1 MFTAPFLTVKIKGYI
16 MKKILSIILSAVMTF
31 SVVGIAAN
39 AKENDDLSFA
49 VASDIHYSAP
59 EEELE
64 KTNDSELYWHAIR
77 RCEMENETGLIIDE
91 FLNQCAESDDV
102 EYVLISG
109 DLANRGRSRS
119 EDHLAVAQKLRDF
132 EKKSGKE
139 IYVINGNHDASN
151 DQATTFERF
160 KEIYAEFGYDHA
172 LTTRA
177 DDCSYTA
184 NLGKKYRLI
193 ALDTNHATKSTED
206 GMTAEKLKWV
216 KEQAKLA
223 KKDGRYPIVMMHHNL
238 LDHLPIQRVLS
249 RNFIVK
255 FHFTTAELFA
265 DWGIKTVFTGHEHC
279 LDATVYTSAL
289 GNRLYDFAT
298 TSLAMYPLEYRVI
311 EYNDNEI
318 KYETRSVD
326 KIDYD
331 ALTAAT
337 KGYTDEQ
344 ISAMKKDLRAF
355 SKGYLKAGVQYRLEL
370 SLSPEKMGIDE
381 NAAYSKPIIYAVDKL
396 IELLR
401 MPLCGENSLQSIA
414 KEYGIE
420 IPDSDYETG
429 WDLATDLVAWHYSGG
444 EHFDMSSVEVTTLLR
459 AFAAILRSDFAGV
472 ADDVLLKAVNNIL
485 GDMGY
490 GPIADS
496 LIKFCISKFGVYT
509 KAEIF
514 LVGIAS
520 PVLYKF
526 AYDNDGVDDNNGTI
540 EGYGTVNLKS
550 NVTNIFK
557 NLGSLSEKMVFYIQ
571 LVLSYLAKLNV
582 IFLK

>member
-1 MFTAPFLTVKIKGYI
+1 
-16 MKKILSIILSAVMTF
+16 MKKVLSIILSAIMAS
-31 SVVGIAAN
+31 SVLCVGVCAEEKN
-39 AKENDDLSFA
+39 DLSFA
-49 VASDIHYSAP
+49 VASDLHYSAP

-64 KTNDSELYWHAIR
+64 KTNDDPIFWHATR

-109 DLANRGRSRS
+109 DLANRGRSRP
-119 EDHLAVAQKLRDF
+119 EDHLVIAQKLRDF

-139 IYVINGNHDASN
+139 VYVINGNHDASN
-151 DQATTFERF
+151 DQATTLARF

-184 NLGKKYRLI
+184 DLGEKYRLI
-193 ALDTNHATKSTED
+193 ALDSNHETKSTED
-206 GMTAEKLKWV
+206 GMTADRLKWV
-216 KEQAKLA
+216 KEQAELA
-223 KKDGRYPIVMMHHNL
+223 KEDGRYPIVMMHHNL

-279 LDATVYTSAL
+279 SDATVYTSAL
-289 GNRLYDFAT
+289 GNKLYDFAT
-298 TSLAMYPLEYRVI
+298 TSLAMYPLEYRVVK
-311 EYNDNEI
+311 YNDNEI

-331 ALTAAT
+331 ALTATT

-344 ISAMKKDLRAF
+344 IAAMRDDLRAF

-381 NAAYSKPIIYAVDKL
+381 ESAYSKPIIYAVDKL
-396 IELLR
+396 ISLLR

-420 IPDSDYETG
+420 IPDSDYKTG

-444 EHFDMSSVEVTTLLR
+444 EHFDTDSVEVTTLLR
-459 AFAAILRSDFAGV
+459 AVATILRNDFAGI
-472 ADDVLLKAVNNIL
+472 ADDVLLKAANSFL
-485 GDMGY
+485 GELGY

-496 LIKFCISKFGVYT
+496 LTKYCISKFGVYT

-514 LVGIAS
+514 LVAVAS
-520 PVLYKF
+520 PILYKF
-526 AYDNDGVDDNNGTI
+526 ACDNDGVDDNNGVI
-540 EGYGTVNLKS
+540 EGYGTVNFKTNVS
-550 NVTNIFK
+550 NIVE
-557 NLGSLSEKMVFYIQ
+557 NLNSLSEKITFYLR
-571 LVLSYLAKLNV
+571 LVMSYLAKLNV

>member
-1 MFTAPFLTVKIKGYI
+1 
-16 MKKILSIILSAVMTF
+16 MKKVLSIILSVIMAS
-31 SVVGIAAN
+31 SVLCVGVCAEEKN
-39 AKENDDLSFA
+39 DLSFA
-49 VASDIHYSAP
+49 VASDLHYSAP

-64 KTNDSELYWHAIR
+64 KTNDDPIFWHATR

-109 DLANRGRSRS
+109 DLANRGRSRP
-119 EDHLAVAQKLRDF
+119 EDHLVIAQKLRDF

-139 IYVINGNHDASN
+139 VYVINGNHDASN
-151 DQATTFERF
+151 DQATTLARF

-184 NLGKKYRLI
+184 DLGEKYRLI
-193 ALDTNHATKSTED
+193 ALDSNHETKSTED
-206 GMTAEKLKWV
+206 GMTADRLKWV
-216 KEQAKLA
+216 KEQAELA
-223 KKDGRYPIVMMHHNL
+223 KEDGRYPIVMMHHNL

-279 LDATVYTSAL
+279 SDATVYTSAL
-289 GNRLYDFAT
+289 GNKLYDFAT
-298 TSLAMYPLEYRVI
+298 TSLAMYPLEYRVVK
-311 EYNDNEI
+311 YNDNEI

-331 ALTAAT
+331 ALTATT

-344 ISAMKKDLRAF
+344 IAAMRADLRAF

-370 SLSPEKMGIDE
+370 SLSPEKMGIDKDS
-381 NAAYSKPIIYAVDKL
+381 AYSKPIIYAVDKL
-396 IELLR
+396 ISLLR

-420 IPDSDYETG
+420 IPDSDYKTG

-444 EHFDMSSVEVTTLLR
+444 EHFDTDSVEVTTLLR
-459 AFAAILRSDFAGV
+459 AVATILRNDFAGI
-472 ADDVLLKAVNNIL
+472 ADDVLLKAANSFL
-485 GDMGY
+485 GELGY

-496 LIKFCISKFGVYT
+496 LTKYCISKFGVYT

-514 LVGIAS
+514 LVAVAS
-520 PVLYKF
+520 PILYKF
-526 AYDNDGVDDNNGTI
+526 ACDNDGVDDNNGVI
-540 EGYGTVNLKS
+540 EGYGTVNFKTNVS
-550 NVTNIFK
+550 NIVE
-557 NLGSLSEKMVFYIQ
+557 NLDSLSEKITFYLR
-571 LVLSYLAKLNV
+571 LVMSYLAKLNV

>member
-1 MFTAPFLTVKIKGYI
+1 
-16 MKKILSIILSAVMTF
+16 MKKALSIILSAIMAS
-31 SVVGIAAN
+31 SVLCVGVCAEEKN
-39 AKENDDLSFA
+39 DLSFA
-49 VASDIHYSAP
+49 VASDLHYSAP

-64 KTNDSELYWHAIR
+64 KTNDDPIFWHATR

-102 EYVLISG
+102 EYVLITG
-109 DLANRGRSRS
+109 DLANRGRSRP
-119 EDHLAVAQKLRDF
+119 EDHLVIAQKLRDF

-139 IYVINGNHDASN
+139 VYVINGNHDASN
-151 DQATTFERF
+151 DQATTLARF

-184 NLGKKYRLI
+184 DLGEKYRLI
-193 ALDTNHATKSTED
+193 ALDSNHETKSTED
-206 GMTAEKLKWV
+206 GMTADRLKWV
-216 KEQAKLA
+216 KEQAELA
-223 KKDGRYPIVMMHHNL
+223 KEDGRYPIVMMHHNL

-279 LDATVYTSAL
+279 SDATVYTSAL
-289 GNRLYDFAT
+289 GNKLYDFAT
-298 TSLAMYPLEYRVI
+298 TSLAMYPLEYRVVK
-311 EYNDNEI
+311 YNDNEI

-331 ALTAAT
+331 ALTATT

-344 ISAMKKDLRAF
+344 IAAMKADLRAF

-381 NAAYSKPIIYAVDKL
+381 GSAYSKPIIYAVDKL
-396 IELLR
+396 ISLLR

-420 IPDSDYETG
+420 IPDSDYKTG

-444 EHFDMSSVEVTTLLR
+444 EHFDTDSVEVTTLLR
-459 AFAAILRSDFAGV
+459 AVATILRNDFAGI
-472 ADDVLLKAVNNIL
+472 ADDVLLKAANSFL
-485 GDMGY
+485 GELGY

-496 LIKFCISKFGVYT
+496 LTKYCISKFGVYT

-514 LVGIAS
+514 LVAVAS
-520 PVLYKF
+520 PILYKF
-526 AYDNDGVDDNNGTI
+526 ACDNDGVDDNNGVI
-540 EGYGTVNLKS
+540 EGYGTVNFKTNVS
-550 NVTNIFK
+550 NIVE
-557 NLGSLSEKMVFYIQ
+557 NLNSLSEKITFYLR
-571 LVLSYLAKLNV
+571 LVMSYLAKLNV

>member
-1 MFTAPFLTVKIKGYI
+1 MA
-16 MKKILSIILSAVMTF
+16 S
-31 SVVGIAAN
+31 SVLCVGVCAEEKN
-39 AKENDDLSFA
+39 DLSFA
-49 VASDIHYSAP
+49 VASDLHYSAP

-64 KTNDSELYWHAIR
+64 KTNDDPIFWHATR

-109 DLANRGRSRS
+109 DLANRGRSRP
-119 EDHLAVAQKLRDF
+119 EDHLVIAQKLRDF

-139 IYVINGNHDASN
+139 VYVINGNHDASN
-151 DQATTFERF
+151 DQATTLARF

-184 NLGKKYRLI
+184 DLGEKYRLI
-193 ALDTNHATKSTED
+193 ALDSNHETKSTED
-206 GMTAEKLKWV
+206 GMTADRLKWV
-216 KEQAKLA
+216 KEQAELA
-223 KKDGRYPIVMMHHNL
+223 KEDGRYPIVMMHHNL

-279 LDATVYTSAL
+279 SDATVYTSAL
-289 GNRLYDFAT
+289 GNKLYDFAT
-298 TSLAMYPLEYRVI
+298 TSLAMYPLEYRVVK
-311 EYNDNEI
+311 YNDNEI

-331 ALTAAT
+331 ALTATT

-344 ISAMKKDLRAF
+344 IAAMRADLRAF

-381 NAAYSKPIIYAVDKL
+381 GSAYSKPIIYAVDKL
-396 IELLR
+396 ISLLR
-401 MPLCGENSLQSIA
+401 MPLCGDENSLQSIA

-420 IPDSDYETG
+420 IPDSDYKTG

-444 EHFDMSSVEVTTLLR
+444 EHFDTDSVEVTTLLR
-459 AFAAILRSDFAGV
+459 AVATILRNDFAGI
-472 ADDVLLKAVNNIL
+472 ADDVLLKAANSFL
-485 GDMGY
+485 GELGY

-496 LIKFCISKFGVYT
+496 LTKYCISKFGVYT

-514 LVGIAS
+514 LVAVAS
-520 PVLYKF
+520 PILYKF
-526 AYDNDGVDDNNGTI
+526 ACDNDGVDDNNGVI
-540 EGYGTVNLKS
+540 EGYGTVNFKTNVS
-550 NVTNIFK
+550 NIVE
-557 NLGSLSEKMVFYIQ
+557 NLDSLSEKITFYLR
-571 LVLSYLAKLNV
+571 LVMSYLAKLNV

>member
-1 MFTAPFLTVKIKGYI
+1 MA
-16 MKKILSIILSAVMTF
+16 S
-31 SVVGIAAN
+31 SVLCVGVCAEEKN
-39 AKENDDLSFA
+39 DLSFA
-49 VASDIHYSAP
+49 VASDLHYSAP

-64 KTNDSELYWHAIR
+64 KTNDDPIFWHATR

-109 DLANRGRSRS
+109 DLANRGRSRP
-119 EDHLAVAQKLRDF
+119 EDHLVIAQKLRDF

-139 IYVINGNHDASN
+139 VYVINGNHDASN
-151 DQATTFERF
+151 DQATTLARF

-184 NLGKKYRLI
+184 DLGEKYRLI
-193 ALDTNHATKSTED
+193 ALDSNHETKSTED
-206 GMTAEKLKWV
+206 GMTADRLKWV
-216 KEQAKLA
+216 KEQAELA
-223 KKDGRYPIVMMHHNL
+223 KGDGRYPIVMMHHNL

-279 LDATVYTSAL
+279 SDATVYTSAL
-289 GNRLYDFAT
+289 GNKLYDFAT
-298 TSLAMYPLEYRVI
+298 TSLAMYPLEYRVVK
-311 EYNDNEI
+311 YNDNEI

-331 ALTAAT
+331 ALTATT

-344 ISAMKKDLRAF
+344 IAAMRADLRAF

-381 NAAYSKPIIYAVDKL
+381 GSAYSKPIIYAVDKL
-396 IELLR
+396 ISLLR

-420 IPDSDYETG
+420 IPDSDYKTG

-444 EHFDMSSVEVTTLLR
+444 EHFDTDSVEVTTLLR
-459 AFAAILRSDFAGV
+459 AVATILRNDFAGI
-472 ADDVLLKAVNNIL
+472 ADDVLLKAANSFL
-485 GDMGY
+485 GELGY

-496 LIKFCISKFGVYT
+496 LTKYYISKFGVYT

-514 LVGIAS
+514 LVAVAS
-520 PVLYKF
+520 PILYKF
-526 AYDNDGVDDNNGTI
+526 ACDNDGVDDNNGVI
-540 EGYGTVNLKS
+540 EGYGTVNFKTNVS
-550 NVTNIFK
+550 NIVE
-557 NLGSLSEKMVFYIQ
+557 NLDSLSEKITFY
-571 LVLSYLAKLNV
+571 LRLAMSYLAKLNV

>member
-1 MFTAPFLTVKIKGYI
+1 
-16 MKKILSIILSAVMTF
+16 MKKVLSIILSAIMAS
-31 SVVGIAAN
+31 SVLCVGVCAEEKN
-39 AKENDDLSFA
+39 DLSFA
-49 VASDIHYSAP
+49 VASDLHYSAP

-64 KTNDSELYWHAIR
+64 KTNDDPIFWHATR

-109 DLANRGRSRS
+109 DLANRGRSRP
-119 EDHLAVAQKLRDF
+119 EDHLVIAQKLRDF

-139 IYVINGNHDASN
+139 VYVINGNHDASN
-151 DQATTFERF
+151 DQATTLARF

-184 NLGKKYRLI
+184 DLGEKYRLI
-193 ALDTNHATKSTED
+193 ALDSNHETKSTED
-206 GMTAEKLKWV
+206 GMTADRLKWV
-216 KEQAKLA
+216 KEQAELA
-223 KKDGRYPIVMMHHNL
+223 KEDGRYPIVMMHHNL

-279 LDATVYTSAL
+279 SDATVYTSAL
-289 GNRLYDFAT
+289 GNKLYDFAT
-298 TSLAMYPLEYRVI
+298 TSLAMYPLEYRVVK
-311 EYNDNEI
+311 YNDNEI

-331 ALTAAT
+331 ALTATT

-344 ISAMKKDLRAF
+344 IAAMRDDLRAF

-381 NAAYSKPIIYAVDKL
+381 ESAYSKPIIYAVDKL
-396 IELLR
+396 ISLLR

-420 IPDSDYETG
+420 IPDSDYKTG

-444 EHFDMSSVEVTTLLR
+444 EHFDTDSVEVTTLLR
-459 AFAAILRSDFAGV
+459 AVATILRNDFAGI
-472 ADDVLLKAVNNIL
+472 ADDVLLKAANSFL
-485 GDMGY
+485 GELGY

-496 LIKFCISKFGVYT
+496 LTKYCISKFGVYT

-514 LVGIAS
+514 LVAVAS
-520 PVLYKF
+520 PILYKF
-526 AYDNDGVDDNNGTI
+526 ACDNDGVDDNNGVI
-540 EGYGTVNLKS
+540 EGYGTVNFKTNVS
-550 NVTNIFK
+550 NIVE
-557 NLGSLSEKMVFYIQ
+557 NLNSLSEKITFYLR
-571 LVLSYLAKLNV
+571 LVMSYLAKLNV
-582 IFLK
+582 IF

>member
-1 MFTAPFLTVKIKGYI
+1 MA
-16 MKKILSIILSAVMTF
+16 S
-31 SVVGIAAN
+31 SVLCVGVCAEEKN
-39 AKENDDLSFA
+39 DLSFA
-49 VASDIHYSAP
+49 VASDLHYSAP

-64 KTNDSELYWHAIR
+64 KTNDDPIFWHATR

-109 DLANRGRSRS
+109 DLANRGRSRP
-119 EDHLAVAQKLRDF
+119 EDHLVIAQKLRDF

-139 IYVINGNHDASN
+139 VYVINGNHDASN
-151 DQATTFERF
+151 DQATTLARF

-184 NLGKKYRLI
+184 DLGEKYRLI
-193 ALDTNHATKSTED
+193 ALDSNHETKSTED
-206 GMTAEKLKWV
+206 GMTADRLKWV
-216 KEQAKLA
+216 KEQAELA
-223 KKDGRYPIVMMHHNL
+223 KEDGRYPIVMMHHNL

-279 LDATVYTSAL
+279 SDATVYTSAL
-289 GNRLYDFAT
+289 GNKLYDFAT
-298 TSLAMYPLEYRVI
+298 TSLAMYPLEYRVVK
-311 EYNDNEI
+311 YNDNEI

-331 ALTAAT
+331 ALTATT

-344 ISAMKKDLRAF
+344 IAAMRADLRAF

-381 NAAYSKPIIYAVDKL
+381 ESAYSKPIIYAVDKL
-396 IELLR
+396 ISLLR

-414 KEYGIE
+414 KEYDIE
-420 IPDSDYETG
+420 IPDSDYKTG

-444 EHFDMSSVEVTTLLR
+444 EHFDTDSVEVTTLLR
-459 AFAAILRSDFAGV
+459 AVATILRNDFAGI
-472 ADDVLLKAVNNIL
+472 ADDVLLKAANSFL
-485 GDMGY
+485 GELGY

-496 LIKFCISKFGVYT
+496 LTKYCISKFGVYT

-514 LVGIAS
+514 LVAVAS
-520 PVLYKF
+520 PILYKF
-526 AYDNDGVDDNNGTI
+526 ACDNDGVDDNNGVI
-540 EGYGTVNLKS
+540 EGYGTVNFKTNVS
-550 NVTNIFK
+550 NIVE
-557 NLGSLSEKMVFYIQ
+557 NLDSLSEKITFYLR
-571 LVLSYLAKLNV
+571 LVMSYLAKLNV

>member
-1 MFTAPFLTVKIKGYI
+1 
-16 MKKILSIILSAVMTF
+16 MKKVLSFILSAIMAS
-31 SVVGIAAN
+31 SVLCVGVCAEKKN
-39 AKENDDLSFA
+39 DLSFA
-49 VASDIHYSAP
+49 VASDLHYSAP

-64 KTNDSELYWHAIR
+64 KTNDDPIFWHATR

-109 DLANRGRSRS
+109 DLANRGRSRP
-119 EDHLAVAQKLRDF
+119 EDHLVIAQKLRDF

-139 IYVINGNHDASN
+139 VYVINGNHDASN
-151 DQATTFERF
+151 DQATTLARF

-184 NLGKKYRLI
+184 DLGEKYRLI
-193 ALDTNHATKSTED
+193 ALDSNHETKSTED
-206 GMTAEKLKWV
+206 GMTADRLKWV
-216 KEQAKLA
+216 KEQAELA
-223 KKDGRYPIVMMHHNL
+223 KEDGRYPIVMMHHNL

-279 LDATVYTSAL
+279 SDATVYTSAL
-289 GNRLYDFAT
+289 GNKLYDFAT
-298 TSLAMYPLEYRVI
+298 TSLAMYPLEYRVVK
-311 EYNDNEI
+311 YNDNEI

-331 ALTAAT
+331 ALTATT

-344 ISAMKKDLRAF
+344 IAAMRADLRAF

-381 NAAYSKPIIYAVDKL
+381 GSAYSKPIIYAVDKL
-396 IELLR
+396 ISLLR

-420 IPDSDYETG
+420 IPDSDYKTG

-444 EHFDMSSVEVTTLLR
+444 EHFDTDSVEVTTLLR
-459 AFAAILRSDFAGV
+459 AVATILRNDFAGI
-472 ADDVLLKAVNNIL
+472 ADDVLLKAANSFL
-485 GDMGY
+485 GELGY

-496 LIKFCISKFGVYT
+496 LTKYCISKFGVYT

-514 LVGIAS
+514 LVAVAS
-520 PVLYKF
+520 PILYKF
-526 AYDNDGVDDNNGTI
+526 ACDNDGVDDNNGVI
-540 EGYGTVNLKS
+540 EGYGTVNFKTNVS
-550 NVTNIFK
+550 NIVE
-557 NLGSLSEKMVFYIQ
+557 NLNSLSEKITFYIR
-571 LVLSYLAKLNV
+571 LVMSYLAKLNV

>member
-1 MFTAPFLTVKIKGYI
+1 MA
-16 MKKILSIILSAVMTF
+16 S
-31 SVVGIAAN
+31 SVLCVGVCAEEKN
-39 AKENDDLSFA
+39 DLSFA
-49 VASDIHYSAP
+49 VASDLHYSAP

-64 KTNDSELYWHAIR
+64 KTNDDPIFWHATR

-109 DLANRGRSRS
+109 DLANRGRSRP
-119 EDHLAVAQKLRDF
+119 EDHLVIAQKLRDF

-139 IYVINGNHDASN
+139 VYVINGNHDASN
-151 DQATTFERF
+151 DQATTLARF

-184 NLGKKYRLI
+184 DLGEKYRLI
-193 ALDTNHATKSTED
+193 ALDSNHETKSTED
-206 GMTAEKLKWV
+206 GMTADRLKWV
-216 KEQAKLA
+216 KEQAELA
-223 KKDGRYPIVMMHHNL
+223 KEDGRYPIVMMHHNL

-279 LDATVYTSAL
+279 SDATVYTSAL
-289 GNRLYDFAT
+289 GNKLYDFAT
-298 TSLAMYPLEYRVI
+298 TSLAMYSLEYRVVK
-311 EYNDNEI
+311 YNDNEI

-331 ALTAAT
+331 ALTATT

-344 ISAMKKDLRAF
+344 IAAMRADLRAF

-381 NAAYSKPIIYAVDKL
+381 DSAYSKPIIYAVDKL
-396 IELLR
+396 ISLLR

-420 IPDSDYETG
+420 IPDSDYKTG

-444 EHFDMSSVEVTTLLR
+444 EHFDTDSVEVTTLLR
-459 AFAAILRSDFAGV
+459 AVATILRNDFAGI
-472 ADDVLLKAVNNIL
+472 ADDVLLKAANSFL
-485 GDMGY
+485 GELGY

-496 LIKFCISKFGVYT
+496 LTKYCISKFGVYT

-514 LVGIAS
+514 LVAVAS
-520 PVLYKF
+520 PILYKF
-526 AYDNDGVDDNNGTI
+526 ACDNDGVDDNNGVI
-540 EGYGTVNLKS
+540 EGYGTVNFKTNVS
-550 NVTNIFK
+550 NIVE
-557 NLGSLSEKMVFYIQ
+557 NLDSLSEKITFYLQ
-571 LVLSYLAKLNV
+571 LVMSYLAKLNV

>member
-1 MFTAPFLTVKIKGYI
+1 
-16 MKKILSIILSAVMTF
+16 MKKVLSIILSAIMAS
-31 SVVGIAAN
+31 SVLCVAVCAEEKN
-39 AKENDDLSFA
+39 DLSFA
-49 VASDIHYSAP
+49 VASDLHYSAP

-64 KTNDSELYWHAIR
+64 KTNDDPIFWHATR

-109 DLANRGRSRS
+109 DLANRGRSRP
-119 EDHLAVAQKLRDF
+119 EDHLVIAQKLRDF

-139 IYVINGNHDASN
+139 VYVINGNHDASN
-151 DQATTFERF
+151 DQATTLAHF

-184 NLGKKYRLI
+184 DLGEKYRLI
-193 ALDTNHATKSTED
+193 ALDSNHETKSTED
-206 GMTAEKLKWV
+206 GMTADRLKWV
-216 KEQAKLA
+216 KEQAELA
-223 KKDGRYPIVMMHHNL
+223 KEDGRYPIVMMHHNL

-279 LDATVYTSAL
+279 SDATVYTSAL
-289 GNRLYDFAT
+289 GNKLYDFAT
-298 TSLAMYPLEYRVI
+298 TSLAMYPLEYRVVK
-311 EYNDNEI
+311 YNDNEI

-331 ALTAAT
+331 ALTATT

-344 ISAMKKDLRAF
+344 IAAMRADLRAF

-381 NAAYSKPIIYAVDKL
+381 GSAYSKPIIYAVDKL
-396 IELLR
+396 ISLLR

-420 IPDSDYETG
+420 IPDSDYKTG

-444 EHFDMSSVEVTTLLR
+444 EHFDTDSVEVTTLLR
-459 AFAAILRSDFAGV
+459 AVATILRNDFAGI
-472 ADDVLLKAVNNIL
+472 ADDVLLKAANSFL
-485 GDMGY
+485 GELGY

-496 LIKFCISKFGVYT
+496 LTKYCISKFGVYT

-514 LVGIAS
+514 LVAVAS
-520 PVLYKF
+520 PILYKF
-526 AYDNDGVDDNNGTI
+526 ACDNDGVDDNNGVI
-540 EGYGTVNLKS
+540 EGYGTVNFKTNVS
-550 NVTNIFK
+550 NIVE
-557 NLGSLSEKMVFYIQ
+557 NLDSLSEKITFYLR
-571 LVLSYLAKLNV
+571 LVMSYLAKLNV

>member
-1 MFTAPFLTVKIKGYI
+1 
-16 MKKILSIILSAVMTF
+16 MKKVLSIILSVIMAS
-31 SVVGIAAN
+31 SVLCVGVCAEEKN
-39 AKENDDLSFA
+39 DLSFA
-49 VASDIHYSAP
+49 VASDLHYSAP

-64 KTNDSELYWHAIR
+64 KTNDDPIFWHATR

-91 FLNQCAESDDV
+91 FLNQCVESDDV
-102 EYVLISG
+102 EYVLITG
-109 DLANRGRSRS
+109 DLANRGRSRP
-119 EDHLAVAQKLRDF
+119 EDHLVIAQKLRDF

-139 IYVINGNHDASN
+139 VYVINGNHDASN
-151 DQATTFERF
+151 DQATTLARF

-184 NLGKKYRLI
+184 DLGEKYRLI
-193 ALDTNHATKSTED
+193 ALDSNHETKSTED
-206 GMTAEKLKWV
+206 GMTADRLKWV
-216 KEQAKLA
+216 KEQAELA
-223 KKDGRYPIVMMHHNL
+223 KEDGRYPIVMMHHNL

-279 LDATVYTSAL
+279 SDATVYTSAL
-289 GNRLYDFAT
+289 GNKLYDFAT
-298 TSLAMYPLEYRVI
+298 TSLAMYPLEYRVVK
-311 EYNDNEI
+311 YNDNEI

-331 ALTAAT
+331 ALTATT

-344 ISAMKKDLRAF
+344 IAAMRADLRAF

-381 NAAYSKPIIYAVDKL
+381 GSAYSKPIIYAVDKL
-396 IELLR
+396 ISLLR
-401 MPLCGENSLQSIA
+401 MPLCGDENSLQSIA

-420 IPDSDYETG
+420 IPDSDYKTG

-444 EHFDMSSVEVTTLLR
+444 EHFDTDSVEVTTLLR
-459 AFAAILRSDFAGV
+459 AVATILRNDFAGI
-472 ADDVLLKAVNNIL
+472 ADDVLLKAANSFL
-485 GDMGY
+485 GELGY

-496 LIKFCISKFGVYT
+496 LTKYCISKFGVYT

-514 LVGIAS
+514 LVAVAS
-520 PVLYKF
+520 PILYKF
-526 AYDNDGVDDNNGTI
+526 ACDNDGVDDNNGVI
-540 EGYGTVNLKS
+540 EGYGTVNFKTNVS
-550 NVTNIFK
+550 NIVG
-557 NLGSLSEKMVFYIQ
+557 NLDSLSEKITFYLR
-571 LVLSYLAKLNV
+571 LVMSYLAKLNV

>member
-1 MFTAPFLTVKIKGYI
+1 
-16 MKKILSIILSAVMTF
+16 MKKVLSIILSAIMAS
-31 SVVGIAAN
+31 SVLCVGVCAEKKN
-39 AKENDDLSFA
+39 DLSFA
-49 VASDIHYSAP
+49 VASDLHYSAP

-64 KTNDSELYWHAIR
+64 KTNDDPIFWHATR

-109 DLANRGRSRS
+109 DLANRGRSRP
-119 EDHLAVAQKLRDF
+119 EDHLVIAQKLRDF

-139 IYVINGNHDASN
+139 VYVINGNHDASN
-151 DQATTFERF
+151 DQATTLARF
-160 KEIYAEFGYDHA
+160 KEIYAEFGYDHV

-184 NLGKKYRLI
+184 DLGEKYRLI
-193 ALDTNHATKSTED
+193 ALDSNHETKSTED
-206 GMTAEKLKWV
+206 GMTADRLKWV
-216 KEQAKLA
+216 KEQAELA
-223 KKDGRYPIVMMHHNL
+223 KEDGRYPIVMMHHNL

-279 LDATVYTSAL
+279 SDATVYTSAL
-289 GNRLYDFAT
+289 GNKLYDFAT
-298 TSLAMYPLEYRVI
+298 TSLAMYPLEYRVVK
-311 EYNDNEI
+311 YNDNEI

-331 ALTAAT
+331 ALTATT

-344 ISAMKKDLRAF
+344 IAAMKADLRAF

-381 NAAYSKPIIYAVDKL
+381 GSAYSKPIIYAVDKL
-396 IELLR
+396 ISLLR

-420 IPDSDYETG
+420 IPDSDYKTG

-444 EHFDMSSVEVTTLLR
+444 EHFDTDSVEVTTLLR
-459 AFAAILRSDFAGV
+459 AVATILRNDFAGI
-472 ADDVLLKAVNNIL
+472 ADDVLLKAANSFL
-485 GDMGY
+485 GELGY

-496 LIKFCISKFGVYT
+496 LTKYCISKFGVYT

-514 LVGIAS
+514 LVAVAS
-520 PVLYKF
+520 PILYKF
-526 AYDNDGVDDNNGTI
+526 ACDNDGVDDNNGVI
-540 EGYGTVNLKS
+540 EGYGTVNFKTNVS
-550 NVTNIFK
+550 NIVE
-557 NLGSLSEKMVFYIQ
+557 NLDSLSEKITFYLR
-571 LVLSYLAKLNV
+571 LVMSYLAKLNV

>member
-1 MFTAPFLTVKIKGYI
+1 
-16 MKKILSIILSAVMTF
+16 MKKVLSIILSVIMAS
-31 SVVGIAAN
+31 SVLCVGVCAEEKN
-39 AKENDDLSFA
+39 DLSFA
-49 VASDIHYSAP
+49 VASDLHYSAP

-64 KTNDSELYWHAIR
+64 KTNDDPIFWHATR

-109 DLANRGRSRS
+109 DLANRGRSRP
-119 EDHLAVAQKLRDF
+119 EDHLVIAQKLRDF

-139 IYVINGNHDASN
+139 VYVINGNHDASN
-151 DQATTFERF
+151 DQATTLARF

-184 NLGKKYRLI
+184 DLGEKYRLI
-193 ALDTNHATKSTED
+193 ALDSNHETKSTED
-206 GMTAEKLKWV
+206 GMTADRLKWV
-216 KEQAKLA
+216 KEQAELA
-223 KKDGRYPIVMMHHNL
+223 KEDGRYPIVMMHHNL

-279 LDATVYTSAL
+279 SDATVYTSAL
-289 GNRLYDFAT
+289 GNKLYDFAT
-298 TSLAMYPLEYRVI
+298 TSLAMYPLEYRVVK
-311 EYNDNEI
+311 YNDNEI

-331 ALTAAT
+331 ALTATT
-337 KGYTDEQ
+337 KGYTEEQ
-344 ISAMKKDLRAF
+344 IAAMKADLRAF

-381 NAAYSKPIIYAVDKL
+381 DSAYSKPIIYAVDKL
-396 IELLR
+396 ISLLR
-401 MPLCGENSLQSIA
+401 IPLCGENSLQSIA

-420 IPDSDYETG
+420 IPDSDYKTG

-444 EHFDMSSVEVTTLLR
+444 EHFDTDSVEVTTLLR
-459 AFAAILRSDFAGV
+459 AVATILRNDFAGI
-472 ADDVLLKAVNNIL
+472 ADDVLLKAANSFL
-485 GDMGY
+485 GELGY

-496 LIKFCISKFGVYT
+496 LTKYCISKFGVYT

-514 LVGIAS
+514 LVAVAS
-520 PVLYKF
+520 PILYKF
-526 AYDNDGVDDNNGTI
+526 ACDNDGVDDNNGVI
-540 EGYGTVNLKS
+540 EGYGTVNFKTNVS
-550 NVTNIFK
+550 NIVE
-557 NLGSLSEKMVFYIQ
+557 NLDSLSERITFYLR
-571 LVLSYLAKLNV
+571 LVMSYLAKLNV

>member
-1 MFTAPFLTVKIKGYI
+1 MA
-16 MKKILSIILSAVMTF
+16 S
-31 SVVGIAAN
+31 SVLCVGVCAEEKN
-39 AKENDDLSFA
+39 DLSFA
-49 VASDIHYSAP
+49 VASDLHYSAP

-64 KTNDSELYWHAIR
+64 KTNDDPIFWHATR

-102 EYVLISG
+102 EYVLITG
-109 DLANRGRSRS
+109 DLANRGRSRP
-119 EDHLAVAQKLRDF
+119 EDHLVIAQKLRDF

-139 IYVINGNHDASN
+139 VYVINGNHDASN
-151 DQATTFERF
+151 DQATTLARF

-184 NLGKKYRLI
+184 DLGEKYRLI
-193 ALDTNHATKSTED
+193 ALDSNHETKSTED
-206 GMTAEKLKWV
+206 GMTADRLKWV
-216 KEQAKLA
+216 KEQAELA
-223 KKDGRYPIVMMHHNL
+223 KEDGRYPIVMMHHNL

-255 FHFTTAELFA
+255 FHFTTTELFA

-279 LDATVYTSAL
+279 SDATVYTSAL
-289 GNRLYDFAT
+289 GNKLYDFAT
-298 TSLAMYPLEYRVI
+298 TSLAMYPLEYRVVK
-311 EYNDNEI
+311 YNDNEI

-331 ALTAAT
+331 ALTATT

-344 ISAMKKDLRAF
+344 IAAMRADLRAF

-381 NAAYSKPIIYAVDKL
+381 DSAYSKPIIYAVDKL
-396 IELLR
+396 ISLLR

-420 IPDSDYETG
+420 IPDSDYKTG

-444 EHFDMSSVEVTTLLR
+444 EHFDTDSVEVTTLLR
-459 AFAAILRSDFAGV
+459 AVATILRNDFAGI
-472 ADDVLLKAVNNIL
+472 ADDVLLKAANSFL
-485 GDMGY
+485 GELGY

-496 LIKFCISKFGVYT
+496 LTKYCISKFGVYT

-514 LVGIAS
+514 LVAVAS
-520 PVLYKF
+520 PILYKF
-526 AYDNDGVDDNNGTI
+526 ACDNDGVDDNNGVI
-540 EGYGTVNLKS
+540 EGYGTVNFKTNVS
-550 NVTNIFK
+550 NIVE
-557 NLGSLSEKMVFYIQ
+557 NLDSLSEKITFYLQ
-571 LVLSYLAKLNV
+571 LVMSYLAKLNV

>member
-1 MFTAPFLTVKIKGYI
+1 MA
-16 MKKILSIILSAVMTF
+16 S
-31 SVVGIAAN
+31 SVLCVGVCAEEKN
-39 AKENDDLSFA
+39 DLSFA
-49 VASDIHYSAP
+49 VASDLHYSAP

-64 KTNDSELYWHAIR
+64 KTNDDPIFWHATR

-109 DLANRGRSRS
+109 DLANRGRSRP
-119 EDHLAVAQKLRDF
+119 EDHLVIAQKLRDF

-139 IYVINGNHDASN
+139 VYVINGNHDASN
-151 DQATTFERF
+151 DQATTLARF

-184 NLGKKYRLI
+184 DLGEKYRLI
-193 ALDTNHATKSTED
+193 ALDSNHETKSTED
-206 GMTAEKLKWV
+206 GMTADRLKWV
-216 KEQAKLA
+216 KEQAELA
-223 KKDGRYPIVMMHHNL
+223 KEDGRYPIVMMHHNL

-279 LDATVYTSAL
+279 SDATVYTSAL
-289 GNRLYDFAT
+289 GNKLYDFAT
-298 TSLAMYPLEYRVI
+298 TSLAMYPLEYRVVK
-311 EYNDNEI
+311 YNDNEI

-331 ALTAAT
+331 ALTATT

-344 ISAMKKDLRAF
+344 IAAMRADLRAF

-381 NAAYSKPIIYAVDKL
+381 GSAYSKPIIYAVDKL
-396 IELLR
+396 ISLLR

-420 IPDSDYETG
+420 IPDSDYKTG

-444 EHFDMSSVEVTTLLR
+444 EHFDTDSVEVTTLLR
-459 AFAAILRSDFAGV
+459 AVATILRNDFAGI
-472 ADDVLLKAVNNIL
+472 ADDVLLKAANSFL
-485 GDMGY
+485 GELGY

-496 LIKFCISKFGVYT
+496 LTKYCISKFGVYT

-514 LVGIAS
+514 LVAVAS
-520 PVLYKF
+520 PILYKF
-526 AYDNDGVDDNNGTI
+526 ACDNDGVEDNNGVI
-540 EGYGTVNLKS
+540 EGYGTVNFK
-550 NVTNIFK
+550 TNISNIVE
-557 NLGSLSEKMVFYIQ
+557 NLDSLSENITFYLR
-571 LVLSYLAKLNV
+571 LVMSYLAKLNV

>member
-1 MFTAPFLTVKIKGYI
+1 
-16 MKKILSIILSAVMTF
+16 MKKVLSIILSVIMAS
-31 SVVGIAAN
+31 SVLCVGVCAEEKN
-39 AKENDDLSFA
+39 DLSFA
-49 VASDIHYSAP
+49 VASDLHYSAP

-64 KTNDSELYWHAIR
+64 KTNDDPIFWHATR

-109 DLANRGRSRS
+109 DLANRGRSRP
-119 EDHLAVAQKLRDF
+119 EDHLVIAQKLRDF

-139 IYVINGNHDASN
+139 VYVINGNHDASN
-151 DQATTFERF
+151 DQATTLARF

-184 NLGKKYRLI
+184 DLGEKYRLI
-193 ALDTNHATKSTED
+193 ALDSNHETKSTED
-206 GMTAEKLKWV
+206 GMTADRLKWV
-216 KEQAKLA
+216 KEQAELA
-223 KKDGRYPIVMMHHNL
+223 KEDGRYPIVMMHHNL

-279 LDATVYTSAL
+279 SDATVYTSAL
-289 GNRLYDFAT
+289 GNKLYDFAT
-298 TSLAMYPLEYRVI
+298 TSLAMYPLEYRVVK
-311 EYNDNEI
+311 YNDNEI

-331 ALTAAT
+331 ALTATT

-344 ISAMKKDLRAF
+344 IAAMRADLRAF

-381 NAAYSKPIIYAVDKL
+381 GSAYSKPIIYAVDKL
-396 IELLR
+396 ISLLR

-420 IPDSDYETG
+420 IPDSDYKTG

-444 EHFDMSSVEVTTLLR
+444 EHFDTDSVEVTTLLR
-459 AFAAILRSDFAGV
+459 AVATILRNDFAGI
-472 ADDVLLKAVNNIL
+472 ADDVLLKAANSFL
-485 GDMGY
+485 GELGY

-496 LIKFCISKFGVYT
+496 LTKYCISKFGVYT

-514 LVGIAS
+514 LVAVAS
-520 PVLYKF
+520 PILYKF
-526 AYDNDGVDDNNGTI
+526 ACDNDGVDDNNGVI
-540 EGYGTVNLKS
+540 EGYGAVNFKTNVS
-550 NVTNIFK
+550 NIVE
-557 NLGSLSEKMVFYIQ
+557 NLDSLSEKITFYLR
-571 LVLSYLAKLNV
+571 LVMSYLAKLNV

>member
-1 MFTAPFLTVKIKGYI
+1 
-16 MKKILSIILSAVMTF
+16 MKKVLSIILSAIMAS
-31 SVVGIAAN
+31 SVLCVGVCAEEKN
-39 AKENDDLSFA
+39 DLSFA
-49 VASDIHYSAP
+49 VASDLHYSAP

-64 KTNDSELYWHAIR
+64 KTNDDPIFWHATR

-109 DLANRGRSRS
+109 DLANRGRSRP
-119 EDHLAVAQKLRDF
+119 EDHLVIAQKLRDF

-139 IYVINGNHDASN
+139 VYVINGNHDASN
-151 DQATTFERF
+151 DQATTLARF

-184 NLGKKYRLI
+184 DLGEKYRLI
-193 ALDTNHATKSTED
+193 ALDSNHETKSTED
-206 GMTAEKLKWV
+206 GMTADRLKWV
-216 KEQAKLA
+216 KEQAELA
-223 KKDGRYPIVMMHHNL
+223 KGDGRYPIVMMHHNL

-279 LDATVYTSAL
+279 SDATVYTSAL
-289 GNRLYDFAT
+289 GNKLYDFAT
-298 TSLAMYPLEYRVI
+298 TSLAMYPLEYRVVK
-311 EYNDNEI
+311 YNDNEI

-331 ALTAAT
+331 ALTATT

-344 ISAMKKDLRAF
+344 IAAMRADLRAF

-381 NAAYSKPIIYAVDKL
+381 GSAYSKPIIYAVDKL
-396 IELLR
+396 ISLLR

-420 IPDSDYETG
+420 IPDSDYKTG

-444 EHFDMSSVEVTTLLR
+444 EHFDTDSVEVTTLLR
-459 AFAAILRSDFAGV
+459 AVATILRNDFAGI
-472 ADDVLLKAVNNIL
+472 ADDVLLKAANSFL
-485 GDMGY
+485 GELGY

-496 LIKFCISKFGVYT
+496 LTKYYISKFGVYT

-514 LVGIAS
+514 LVAVAS
-520 PVLYKF
+520 PILYKF
-526 AYDNDGVDDNNGTI
+526 ACDNDGVDDNNGVI
-540 EGYGTVNLKS
+540 EGYGTVNFKTNVS
-550 NVTNIFK
+550 NIVE
-557 NLGSLSEKMVFYIQ
+557 NLDSLSEKITFY
-571 LVLSYLAKLNV
+571 LRLAMSYLAKLNV

>member
-1 MFTAPFLTVKIKGYI
+1 
-16 MKKILSIILSAVMTF
+16 MKKALSIILAAVIAL
-31 SVVGIAAN
+31 SVLSVAA
-39 AKENDDLSFA
+39 AASDKDDLCFA
-49 VASDIHYSAP
+49 IASDLHYSAT
-59 EEELE
+59 EEVLE
-64 KTNDSELYWHAIR
+64 KTNDDPIFWYANR
-77 RCEMENETGLIIDE
+77 RCAMENESGWIIDE

-102 EYVLISG
+102 DFVLIAG
-109 DLANRGRSRS
+109 DLANKGRTRP
-119 EDHLAVAQKLRDF
+119 EDHYAVAEKLRAF
-132 EKKSGKE
+132 EEKSGKQV
-139 IYVINGNHDASN
+139 YVINGNHDAGEN
-151 DQATTFERF
+151 QETNFTIF
-160 KEIYAEFGYDHA
+160 KRIYADFGYDQA
-172 LTTRA
+172 LTMRE

-184 NLGKKYRLI
+184 DLGSKYRLI
-193 ALDTNHATKSTED
+193 ALDSNHRTKSTED
-206 GMTAEKLKWV
+206 GMTKEKLSWV
-216 KEQAKLA
+216 KEQAELA
-223 KKDGRYPIVMMHHNL
+223 KKDGRYPILMMHHNL

-279 LDATVYTSAL
+279 SDATVYTSAL
-289 GNRLYDFAT
+289 GNKIYDFTT
-298 TSLAMYPLEYRVI
+298 TSLTMYPLEYRVMKFS
-311 EYNDNEI
+311 DDEI
-318 KYETRSVD
+318 RYEARSVD
-326 KIDYD
+326 KIDSE
-331 ALTAAT
+331 ALRSTVE
-337 KGYTDEQ
+337 GYTDDM
-344 ISAMKKDLRAF
+344 INSMNADLAAY
-355 SKGYLKAGVQYRLEL
+355 SKGFLKAGVRYRLER
-370 SLSPEKMGIDE
+370 SLSAEKMGIDE
-381 NAAYSKPIIYAVDKL
+381 NAVYYDTVMYAVNKL
-396 IELLR
+396 RSLLS
-401 MPLCGENSLQSIA
+401 MPLCGENSLQTVA
-414 KEYGIE
+414 KEYGID
-420 IPDSDYETG
+420 IPDSSYKSG

-459 AFAAILRSDFAGV
+459 AFAAILRNDFAGV

-496 LIKFCISKFGVYT
+496 LIKYCISKFGVYT

-526 AYDNDGVDDNNGTI
+526 ACDNDGVDDNNGVI